1 VPSSAINRDKLNN
14 SLYDA
19 PKNNNLNQTVHIIV
33 DVLQSTNTN
42 TIEKWQTK
50 RYRPQN
56 VKSEILNGGTMAT
69 KN

>member
-1 VPSSAINRDKLNN
+1 MPSSAINRDKLNN

-50 RYRPQN
+50 CYRPQN